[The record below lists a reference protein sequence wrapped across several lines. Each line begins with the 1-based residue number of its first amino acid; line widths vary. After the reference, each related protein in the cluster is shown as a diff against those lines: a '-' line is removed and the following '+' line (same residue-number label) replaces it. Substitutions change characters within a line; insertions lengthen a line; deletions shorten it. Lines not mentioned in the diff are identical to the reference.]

1 MIVTDCITNSYLIG
15 TGKAVPPAAGT
26 AKYVKLLALMNLF
39 SQNWASESGVDWKSL
54 RTVAT
59 VTGTV
64 TATDAFALPT
74 TIAKLSKTEGD
85 FVRILCTDGTESQ
98 FTIVPI
104 ERLYAEGSKV
114 NSPGNYTCAVS
125 GSNLIFNRAF
135 QSTDREFGGTIYVP
149 GYTSPATLSAGTDV
163 IQVDDP
169 YWLVFAVAAEFI
181 RTDITRAEQY
191 GNLIAQAN
199 NSMAGMVQDN
209 NSQHE
214 SVTAT
219 WSPLGSTWE

>member
-1 MIVTDCITNSYLIG
+1 MILTDFITNAYLIG
-15 TGKAVPPAAGT
+15 TGKVTPPASGT
-26 AKYVKLLALMNLF
+26 AKYNKLVALANLF
-39 SQNWASESGVDWKSL
+39 TQNWASESGVDWKSL

-59 VTGTV
+59 VAGAV

-74 TIAKLSKTEGD
+74 TLGKLSKTDGD
-85 FVRILCTDGTESQ
+85 YVRILCTDGTETQ
-98 FTIVPI
+98 YTIVPI
-104 ERLYAEGSKV
+104 ERLYEEGSKL
-114 NSPGNYTCAVS
+114 NAPGNYTCAVS

-135 QSTDREFGGTIYVP
+135 TATDREFGGTIYVP
-149 GYTSPATLSAGTDV
+149 GYITPATLSAGTDV

-209 NSQHE
+209 ESQRE
-214 SVTAT
+214 QVTAT
-219 WSPLGSTWE
+219 WSPLGETW